1 MSSMCGFVG
10 RIDGPLMNRMG
21 RLLPQGGPEVR
32 ILEYGLAHFAM
43 RASSHGGVERSGNTL
58 IACTGH
64 LLSVEGLPLSVHD
77 VAEGYRRKG
86 IRCFDDLDGHYSIAV
101 WDASLHCLVLARDPF
116 GVMPLVFAQG
126 EGWTAFATHYKALL
140 ALSQI
145 SSEPDLPA
153 INTFFYNGWAPPG
166 RTFFKD
172 IRPVLP
178 GSAVVVGAKE
188 PKIVRTKPRP
198 CDYEVPSEPVTPK
211 DVLEAVERS
220 VSSYAQDATARV
232 GMSLSG
238 GVDSAL
244 IAALLRKC
252 FPRTRLC
259 TFTVGHGESDPDIV
273 GARQTA
279 SILGTSHHEFIVRPK
294 DLIELLPTTVWC
306 LEDPGGYDEFPQLY
320 ALARGAAGKVDT
332 LFSGNMC
339 DTLFAGMP
347 AHRRLWLG
355 RYVPGAGRILREL
368 RSAELSGTL
377 PSSWIARAVFY
388 ATNGRHPLPA
398 PCSAGS
404 DQSRL
409 AVEEMAFADEDAP
422 LFRMLCSA
430 LTSWDNRMAGQEVLA
445 AEFGLKSC
453 MPYASKHLIDLAL
466 RIPDDQKVGPRQVK
480 AILRKAA
487 ELVLPRVVTH
497 RKKYIQ
503 QFPYDA
509 EMADVIDHLYSRLF
523 APSKQGR
530 VSVVDLAD
538 VQRLLRRGK
547 RSYKP
552 VEVRWLWNAITAE
565 VWVRQFIDRR
575 EAFLGEESADIE
587 PISL

>member
-1 MSSMCGFVG
+1 MTSMCGFVG
-10 RIDGPLMNRMG
+10 RINGSLMTRMG
-21 RLLPQGGPEVR
+21 QLLPQGGPEVH
-32 ILEYGLAHFAM
+32 ILESGLAHFAM
-43 RASSHGGVERSGNTL
+43 RAGSGGVERL
-58 IACTGH
+58 DKQLVACTGH
-64 LLSVEGLPLSVHD
+64 LLNVAGLPLSVQEI
-77 VAEGYRRKG
+77 AEGYRRDG
-86 IRCFDDLDGHYSIAV
+86 IRFLDELDGHYAIAI
-101 WDASLHCLVLARDPF
+101 WDEALQALVLARDPF
-116 GVMPLVFAQG
+116 GVMPLAVAQG

-153 INTFFYNGWAPPG
+153 INTFFHNGWAPPG

-178 GSAVVVGAKE
+178 GSAMIVSASAA
-188 PKIVRTKPRP
+188 KIVRTKPRA
-198 CDYEVPSEPVTPK
+198 CDYEAPSEPVTPK
-211 DVLEAVERS
+211 EVLDVLERS
-220 VSSYAQDATARV
+220 VNAWTPDTRARV
-232 GMSLSG
+232 GVSLSG

-244 IAALLRKC
+244 IAALLRE
-252 FPRTRLC
+252 RLAVDQLHS
-259 TFTVGHGESDPDIV
+259 FTVGHGDTDPDIL

-279 SILGTSHHEFIVRPK
+279 SILGTHHHEIIVRPK
-294 DLIELLPTTVWC
+294 DLMELLPTTVWC

-320 ALARGAAGKVDT
+320 ALARGAAGTVDT
-332 LFSGNMC
+332 MFSGNMC

-355 RYVPGAGRILREL
+355 RHVPGAKRILRDF

-377 PSSWIARAVFY
+377 PDSWIARAIYQV
-388 ATNGRHPLPA
+388 TKGRHPLPA
-398 PCSAGS
+398 PCSAYPE
-404 DQSRL
+404 QSRL
-409 AVEEMAFADEDAP
+409 ATDEMAFADDKAP

-430 LTSWDNRMAGQEVLA
+430 LTAWDNRMGAQQVLA
-445 AEFGLKSC
+445 AEFGLRSC

-466 RIPDDQKVGPRQVK
+466 RIPDRQKVGPRQVK

-487 ELVLPRVVTH
+487 ELVLPRAVTH

-523 APSKQGR
+523 APSRRNQ
-530 VSVVDLAD
+530 VSVVNHAD
-538 VQRLLRRGK
+538 VQRLLRRGS
-547 RSYKP
+547 RPYKP

-565 VWVRQFIDRR
+565 VWAQQFIARR
-575 EAFLGEESADIE
+575 EVFVGDESKAIG
-587 PISL
+587 PITL